1 MDTNS
6 VAQEASR
13 KFIEVETAFH
23 LGDLIT
29 EHSHPNTRNLSELIQ
44 KNTKDGLQ
52 SLLDVDQDILPVAQK
67 VIQMQEF
74 DSLVQGII
82 NTVNQGGRVIF
93 SSCGASG
100 RLAIILETMWREY
113 WEGQPAENQ
122 VLSIMT
128 GGERALIRSVENFE
142 DYQSFGRRQAIE
154 AEIDSSDLMIA
165 LTEGGEISSVIGTM
179 KESTERG
186 AGVFMLFN
194 NPKDLLVRK
203 FVRSKEVLTHPG
215 ITPIELTT
223 GPMGLTGSTRMQAT
237 TIGMLIVG
245 IAMEEAFVRIRG
257 GESDIR
263 QQYLTHFD
271 NLLKQ
276 LSSESVMKGLI
287 DLTELEH
294 DTYANRGR
302 VTYLAT
308 QYLLDV
314 FSDTTERTPTFMIP
328 PFRAGWDTS
337 SPAPWAFAK
346 DPTRDSKEA
355 WLNMLKR
362 VPRGLD
368 WNVPDY
374 IEMEAQQ
381 STLDDLP
388 NLTSDD
394 IMDYQIGNEFDESRS
409 RNDGDVYIPV
419 ILSDSFDISDVV
431 LGPGRVMPVLIGA
444 KLNHH
449 LSGISIPLDL
459 PESPINLFEH
469 LAIKLIFNT
478 TSTGAMAKLGRIRG
492 NWMIQVDATNK
503 KLIDR
508 ATRIIQHFSGLSYNE
523 SCLELHKTIY
533 DPEIDRTTFK
543 ISYVLQTLNR
553 ITE

>member
-23 LGDLIT
+23 LGELIT
-29 EHSHPNTRNLSELIQ
+29 EHSHPKTRDLSELIQ
-44 KNTKDGLQ
+44 KDTKDGLKC
-52 SLLDVDQDILPVAQK
+52 LLDVDQDILPVAQK

-74 DSLVQGII
+74 DSMVQQII
-82 NTVNQGGRVIF
+82 KTVERGGRIVF

-113 WEGQPAENQ
+113 WEGQAAENQ

-154 AEIDSSDLMIA
+154 AEISSSDMMIA

-186 AGVFMLFN
+186 AEVFMLFN

-203 FVRSKEVLTHPG
+203 FERSKEVLTHPG

-245 IAMEEAFVRIRG
+245 IAMEEAFMIIRG
-257 GESDIR
+257 QKSNIR
-263 QQYLTHFD
+263 QLYLAHFD
-271 NLLKQ
+271 NLLQQ

-287 DLTELEH
+287 DLTELEYN
-294 DTYANRGR
+294 TYANKGR

-328 PFRAGWDTS
+328 PFRTGGDTS

-346 DPTRDSKEA
+346 DPTRASKEA

-362 VPRGLD
+362 APRGLSWD
-368 WNVPDY
+368 MQDY

-388 NLTSDD
+388 KLTTED
-394 IMDYQIGNEFDESRS
+394 ILGYQIGNEFDASRS
-409 RNDGDVYIPV
+409 RNVGDVYIPV
-419 ILSDSFDISDVV
+419 ILSDLFDLSDVH
-431 LGPGRVMPVLIGA
+431 LGPGRIMPVVVGSRFTE
-444 KLNHH
+444 KVN
-449 LSGISIPLDL
+449 GISIPLDF
-459 PESPINLFEH
+459 PESQINLFEH

-523 SCLELHKTIY
+523 SCQELHKTIY
-533 DPEIDRTTFK
+533 DPEIDRSSFK

-553 ITE
+553 LTE